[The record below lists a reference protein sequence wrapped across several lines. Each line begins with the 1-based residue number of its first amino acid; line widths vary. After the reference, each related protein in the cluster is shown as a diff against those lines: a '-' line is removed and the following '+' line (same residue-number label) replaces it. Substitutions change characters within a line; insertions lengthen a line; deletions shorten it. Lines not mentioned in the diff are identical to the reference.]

1 MPEKIATP
9 CNLRSSLFLRRI
21 TRVTLYR
28 RLLHVNLCKV
38 TSEKMKD
45 TRRIFV
51 RTGAHPLAASPTRTA
66 HSAEGLTDACF
77 SLQREN
83 PACGRGSHGTLHSLS
98 ARIKDVFCLG
108 HAGEGKL
115 PSSRSIRRYS
125 PATSS
130 GWGRKMIRLA
140 HGECLA

>member
-28 RLLHVNLCKV
+28 RLRHVNLCKV

-51 RTGAHPLAASPTRTA
+51 RTGAHPLAAPPTRTP
-66 HSAEGLTDACF
+66 HSAEGLTGACF
-77 SLQREN
+77 LLQREN
-83 PACGRGSHGTLHSLS
+83 PASGRGSHGTFHSLS
-98 ARIKDVFCLG
+98 ARIKDVFRLG
-108 HAGEGKL
+108 AGEGKL
-115 PSSRSIRRYS
+115 PSSRSIRCYS